1 MKITTTCEWNWSVCV
16 NHRYMII
23 RQHFFVSGELETFIE
38 LTYFLSFNSHRK
50 FQSDSAGSLFQWKII
65 FCQSIVTGN
74 FNQILQGAFF
84 SEKYILSLNS
94 HRKFNQILQGAFF
107 SIKSSVYASTV
118 RKKDIFHAK
127 RYQIV
132 KICMLCG
139 YIFLYRHVF
148 VLLMQMKLE
157 Y

>member
-1 MKITTTCEWNWSVCV
+1 MKLKCVCV

-23 RQHFFVSGELETFIE
+23 LQHFFVSGELETFIE
-38 LTYFLSFNSHRK
+38 LIYFLSFNSDRK
-50 FQSDSAGSLFQWKII
+50 FQSDSAGSLFKWKII

-94 HRKFNQILQGAFF
+94 HRKFNQILQGALF

-118 RKKDIFHAK
+118 RKKDIFYVK

-139 YIFLYRHVF
+139 YIFLYWHVFKF
-148 VLLMQMKLE
+148 VLLMQMNLE